1 VDIWECLRDKTNFN
15 DFLDRVPDEFDIK
28 VKNYVE
34 KLETDFFIFNENVH
48 LLFEDFKDKRLG
60 FPFDNTG
67 RKEYAMW
74 VKEQPREY
82 QSILFSLYD
91 GRDYSD
97 IIWKIIK
104 PKYDRNW

>member
-1 VDIWECLRDKTNFN
+1 MFNKKTDFN
-15 DFLDRVPDEFDIK
+15 DFLERVPDEFDVK
-28 VKNYVE
+28 VKNYIE
-34 KLETDFFIFNENVH
+34 KLKTDFFIFNEKVQSAFNN
-48 LLFEDFKDKRLG
+48 FKLKRHD
-60 FPFDNTG
+60 FPFDNIG
-67 RKEYAMW
+67 KKEYAMW

-82 QSILFSLYD
+82 QSILFLMYD